1 MQTGLRIKLEEAL
14 KAKYPGYLTLDEAEQ
29 ICKQYRYKMSN
40 LERRTRNDRK
50 AQGSNVKCEKIK
62 NAKGVIIGYK
72 WIQSDMIKIP
82 ITGTV
87 NSRTGVINFDKEKTK
102 SKMEQLDE
110 QLNELEK
117 KYGGEKAWQNYEIIR
132 NIREAKKSMSEYLK
146 ESTIKK
152 YG

>member
-72 WIQSDMIKIP
+72 WIQSDMVKIP
-82 ITGTV
+82 IVGIV
-87 NSRTGVINFDKEKTK
+87 KDGRVKFDKPKTNLLDD
-102 SKMEQLDE
+102 QLD
-110 QLNELEK
+110 ELEK
-117 KYGGEKAWQNYEIIR
+117 KYGGVNAWNNAHIIKD
-132 NIREAKKSMSEYLK
+132 IREARKGTSEYAK
-146 ESTIKK
+146 QGVIKM